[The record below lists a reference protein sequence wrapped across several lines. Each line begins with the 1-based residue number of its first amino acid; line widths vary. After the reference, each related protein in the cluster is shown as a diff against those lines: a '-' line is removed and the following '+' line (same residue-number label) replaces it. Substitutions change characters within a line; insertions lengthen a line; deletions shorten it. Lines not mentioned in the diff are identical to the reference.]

1 MIEPPFDNA
10 QDGSFDAA
18 CAEPSRSTQPVPSD
32 IEGGRLRAHVQA
44 LAGERHPV
52 TAPSALEHAKH
63 YLVEQ
68 FSSFGLPVSLH
79 PFEAF
84 GGMYQNVIASLSA
97 SAAHSSSDGTPL
109 LIAAHYD
116 TVPGSPGADDNAS
129 GLAVL
134 LEVARSLA
142 RSSVRREIR
151 FIGFSLEE
159 EDLLGSL
166 AYTAH
171 LKAREEAIT
180 GAIVLECVGYT
191 NSREGSQ
198 LAPPNLPITLPSVGD
213 FLGIIGNTAS
223 ATLAAA
229 VERSARQH
237 VPELKVISLLV
248 PGNGEI
254 LPDTRRSDHAAFWH
268 HGFPAIMLTD
278 TANFRNP
285 HYHQPTDAI
294 ETLDFAFMRQVAQ
307 FVAAAA
313 TRLAGAAATTA
324 P

>member
-1 MIEPPFDNA
+1 MTD
-10 QDGSFDAA
+10 
-18 CAEPSRSTQPVPSD
+18 
-32 IEGGRLRAHVQA
+32 RLLAHVKS
-44 LAGERHPV
+44 LVGERHPV
-52 TAPSALEHAKH
+52 TTPSALEHAKH

-68 FSSFGLPVSLH
+68 LSSFGLPVSLH

-84 GGMYQNVIASLSA
+84 GGTYQNVIASLSP
-97 SAAHSSSDGTPL
+97 STAHGSSEGTPL

-116 TVPGSPGADDNAS
+116 TVPDSPGADDNAS

-134 LEVARSLA
+134 LEVARTLRSVSL
-142 RSSVRREIR
+142 SREVR

-166 AYTAH
+166 AYTAD
-171 LKAREEAIT
+171 LKAREEAIA
-180 GAIVLECVGYT
+180 GAIVLECAGYT
-191 NSREGSQ
+191 SSREGSQ
-198 LAPPNLPITLPSVGD
+198 LAPPHLPITLPSVGD
-213 FLGIIGNTAS
+213 FLGIVGNTAS

-254 LPDTRRSDHAAFWH
+254 LPDARRSDHAAFWQY
-268 HGFPAIMLTD
+268 GYRAVMLTD

-285 HYHQPTDAI
+285 HYHQPTDTLD
-294 ETLDFAFMRQVAQ
+294 TLDFAFMRQVAQ
-307 FVAAAA
+307 LVAAAA
-313 TRLAGAAATTA
+313 SELAGQ
-324 P
+324 PYE